1 MARTVYI
8 NNGGFKPVMSLEV
21 LDGVKNGVMLNSC
34 GYQVSAISPGRC
46 HRGSP
51 DRERDAL
58 TSPACKDNLLRIS
71 L

>member
-21 LDGVKNGVMLNSC
+21 LDSVKNGVMFNSS
-34 GYQVSAISPGRC
+34 GYQMPAIFPGRC
-46 HRGSP
+46 HRRSP
-51 DRERDAL
+51 DRECDAL
-58 TSPACKDNLLRIS
+58 TSSACKDNFLRIS